1 MFLWTT
7 NGHLYPSTCESIKIM
22 IGIGIFC
29 TILLRTIYAHLR
41 DIWIII
47 MKQEIQKN
55 LKIN

>member
-29 TILLRTIYAHLR
+29 TISLETIYAHLR
-41 DIWIII
+41 DIRIII
-47 MKQEIQKN
+47 MKCIR
-55 LKIN
+55 